1 MAEKLPYPIPDPGTD
16 QWDPFALLRNLQFLA
31 EKIEALLPTG
41 SIILVGAGST
51 CPSGVTKVSTDNGAY
66 VRISTGSAGGTG
78 GSLNATD
85 AGHTHGAGTY
95 AVSTHTHAV
104 GTYAVSSHTHAVG
117 SIVVGL
123 GGLTGDT
130 DVAAGSGEAVAAAGA
145 GGHTHA

>member
-51 CPSGVTKVSTDNGAY
+51 CPSGFTKVSTDNGAY

-85 AGHTHGAGTY
+85 AGHTHGAGSY

-104 GTYAVSSHTHAVG
+104 GR
-117 SIVVGL
+117 IVVEL

-130 DVAAGSGEAVAAAGA
+130 GVAVGRGESVAAAGA
-145 GGHTHA
+145 GGHTHANLSGSTAST